1 MAVRRVRRIIRKVD
15 PWTVLKASLIFNA
28 IVGLVFVLGMWVMW
42 SLVLQKGI
50 PEKIVDLF
58 DAVTIELTIDGP
70 LYFRITTLLAGI
82 GVIGMTAFMT
92 LGAVIYNLISDL
104 VGGVEVTV
112 LEESYNVA
120 QQQQQQQAAPRRTFS
135 WKPRDLSVDPGDC
148 SVPTISNACRPSGVV
163 PSVDTVS
170 VDAAKPS
177 AGTTTTGG
185 SKRPDAPVGRLRAL
199 SATVPE

>member
-15 PWTVLKASLIFNA
+15 PWTVLKASFIFNA
-28 IVGLVFVLGMWVMW
+28 IVGLAFVLGMWVMW
-42 SLVLQKGI
+42 SLVIQKGI

-70 LYFRITTLLAGI
+70 LYFRIVTLLAVI

-112 LEESYNVA
+112 LEETYNVSQP
-120 QQQQQQQAAPRRTFS
+120 QQTPTQRTFS
-135 WKPRDLSVDPGDC
+135 WRP
-148 SVPTISNACRPSGVV
+148 VPAQRGN
-163 PSVDTVS
+163 
-170 VDAAKPS
+170 
-177 AGTTTTGG
+177 G
-185 SKRPDAPVGRLRAL
+185 SKDEPARQRERVG
-199 SATVPE
+199 SG

>member
-1 MAVRRVRRIIRKVD
+1 MQ
-15 PWTVLKASLIFNA
+15 KASLIFNA

-42 SLVLQKGI
+42 SLVIQKGI

-70 LYFRITTLLAGI
+70 LYFRITTLLAGV

-120 QQQQQQQAAPRRTFS
+120 QPQPTATRRTFS
-135 WKPRDLSVDPGDC
+135 WKPTPAPRPGNGK
-148 SVPTISNACRPSGVV
+148 PAPRPETAPDRERV
-163 PSVDTVS
+163 T
-170 VDAAKPS
+170 
-177 AGTTTTGG
+177 AG
-185 SKRPDAPVGRLRAL
+185 
-199 SATVPE
+199 